1 MSRPFPDANIGCAAW
16 AVLCCGSIALGR
28 HYRVSISGA
37 LQRYLWGS
45 KRVSAGQT
53 CGVGWFDGN
62 RKRVHRRAVQR
73 QDKGYSASLRRR
85 VVSVTDAEW
94 VSQFDAAERL
104 HISMWAVGSYIST
117 GRLTP
122 AENPAGQGGVT
133 RVSVEAEAEWRRGR
147 RLYGRFWR
155 RVKEQLR
162 II

>member
-1 MSRPFPDANIGCAAW
+1 MTT
-16 AVLCCGSIALGR
+16 
-28 HYRVSISGA
+28 GA
-37 LQRYLWGS
+37 LQRYLWAS
-45 KRVSAGQT
+45 ERVSAGQT

-62 RKRVHRRAVQR
+62 RERVHRRAVER
-73 QDKGYSASLRRR
+73 QDKGYSASMRRR
-85 VVSVTDAEW
+85 VVSATDAEW

-147 RLYGRFWR
+147 RLYERFWR